1 MSDEDTTKPVKSTGN
16 PIGRPPSP
24 AQTLKKKKV
33 GRPKGEAGIMKD
45 YRERMLNSPK
55 SRKVLTAIFDAALD
69 DDHKGQTAAWKIITD
84 RILPVA
90 GFEKEA
96 GTLARSSIQV
106 NITGVPN
113 VNIESEE
120 PLEGEFEQMDP
131 EE

>member
-1 MSDEDTTKPVKSTGN
+1 MSEDTVKRK
-16 PIGRPPSP
+16 IGRPPSP

-33 GRPKGEAGIMKD
+33 GRPKGESGIMRD

-69 DDHKGQTAAWKIITD
+69 PDHKGQTAAWKIITD
-84 RILPVA
+84 RILPIS

-96 GTLARSSIQV
+96 GTLQRSAIQI
-106 NITGVPN
+106 NITGVGETN
-113 VNIESEE
+113 VSSEEE
-120 PLEGEFEQMDP
+120 PLEGSFEEMDP